1 MKHNRLTNI
10 LIKTK
15 KKLSDNRLAR
25 AGPRSEPTT
34 YEVVQINGSFRRS
47 DDAPRCVKSNS
58 LTTGVQVIRRRGRD
72 DGIPLHTVTGNDIVI
87 IFIKLIKIF

>member
-1 MKHNRLTNI
+1 M
-10 LIKTK
+10 
-15 KKLSDNRLAR
+15 AR

-47 DDAPRCVKSNS
+47 DDAPRCVKSNN

-87 IFIKLIKIF
+87 ILLI

>member
-1 MKHNRLTNI
+1 MIFNECAKYIIFKIFLY
-10 LIKTK
+10 LF
-15 KKLSDNRLAR
+15 DRLAR

-47 DDAPRCVKSNS
+47 DDAPRCVKSNG

-72 DGIPLHTVTGNDIVI
+72 DGIPLHTVTGNDIVN
-87 IFIKLIKIF
+87 KY